1 VSTLLRRATGEK
13 VKIKP
18 KKLPFFKVG
27 KELRERVNG

>member
-1 VSTLLRRATGEK
+1 MGQALTLPRQGGA
-13 VKIKP
+13 